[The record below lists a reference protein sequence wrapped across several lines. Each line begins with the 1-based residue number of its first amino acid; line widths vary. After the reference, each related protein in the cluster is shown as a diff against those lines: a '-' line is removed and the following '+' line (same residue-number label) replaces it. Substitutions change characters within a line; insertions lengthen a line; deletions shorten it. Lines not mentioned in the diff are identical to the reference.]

1 MCSAIA
7 GITDDFSLAY
17 LQDAFISSLLVVA
30 NEQGEAGKRAEEKTQ
45 SIDSN
50 SLESV
55 LFWWVMSVCCEMRSK
70 EAAKSAEDAMA
81 YNGPKPASKAG
92 FA

>member
-17 LQDAFISSLLVVA
+17 LQDAFILSLLVVA

-50 SLESV
+50 KPGVRLV
-55 LFWWVMSVCCEMRSK
+55 LAGHEPASQY
-70 EAAKSAEDAMA
+70 AAK
-81 YNGPKPASKAG
+81 
-92 FA
+92 